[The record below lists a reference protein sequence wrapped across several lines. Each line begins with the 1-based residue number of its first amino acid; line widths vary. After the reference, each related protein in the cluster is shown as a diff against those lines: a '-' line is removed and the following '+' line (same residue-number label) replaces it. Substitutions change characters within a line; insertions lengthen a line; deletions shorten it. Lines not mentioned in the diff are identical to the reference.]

1 MQKDW
6 QKQNVKLKHV
16 ETQTKTSH
24 SRRSDPNCLPLC
36 PKWNTRTHG
45 HKSDKSDG
53 VQCSL
58 MFAHYS
64 PNKSNTLAEKNAPN
78 RNIITNANVIWFFD
92 IAKSTGTYSRIPKGL
107 PRDVWF
113 RPVFPP
119 RRKELCACAVC
130 SLLSF
135 AFIFY
140 DGHHFSI
147 TCQNGWPWHFCPC
160 SSTFNTANAISSEG
174 KGNGKE

>member
-1 MQKDW
+1 MWSWNMLKQKQKPPIADVLIPAAFHCVKHETREPMATNLTNLTAYIVHSCSLTVRLTNQTGW
-6 QKQNVKLKHV
+6 QK
-16 ETQTKTSH
+16 EI
-24 SRRSDPNCLPLC
+24 
-36 PKWNTRTHG
+36 
-45 HKSDKSDG
+45 
-53 VQCSL
+53 
-58 MFAHYS
+58 
-64 PNKSNTLAEKNAPN
+64 APN

-92 IAKSTGTYSRIPKGL
+92 IAKSTGTYSRIQKGL